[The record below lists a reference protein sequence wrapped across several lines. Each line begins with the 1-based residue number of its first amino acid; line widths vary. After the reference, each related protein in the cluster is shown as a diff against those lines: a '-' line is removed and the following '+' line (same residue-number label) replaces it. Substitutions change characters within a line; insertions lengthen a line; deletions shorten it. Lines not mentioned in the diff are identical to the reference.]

1 MPIFLDRHKFDGVT
15 AHDIAHLHEKDLE
28 LQDRYGVRFMTY
40 WFDAARGAAFCLVD
54 APNIEAAMRVHRE
67 AHGDVAQEI
76 IPVDLAAVEAFL
88 GRISDPQGAADPHA
102 HDSAFRAVMF
112 TDIVDSTGLTQ
123 RLGDVRGLE
132 MVRAH
137 DAIVRRNLKTTGGRE
152 IKHTGDGIMA
162 SFDSIPASV
171 DCARSI
177 QKALDG
183 FRLGSAEPLHVRI
196 GIDAGVPVEE
206 SNDLFGATV
215 QAASRLCDAA
225 EPNAILVSEAVRRE
239 LGDSATIRALGTKA
253 LKGLHKPVTTFQ
265 IEW

>member
-1 MPIFLDRHKFDGVT
+1 MPIFLDRHDVTVT
-15 AHDIAHLHEKDLE
+15 AHELAHLHEKDLE
-28 LQDRYGVRFMTY
+28 VQDRYGVRVMTY
-40 WFDAARGAAFCLVD
+40 WFDEARAAVFCLFD
-54 APNIEAAMRVHRE
+54 APDAEAAMRVHQE
-67 AHGDVAQEI
+67 AHGEVAHQI
-76 IPVDLAAVEAFL
+76 IPVDLSAVEAFL
-88 GRISDPQGAADPHA
+88 GRISDPPGVAEQHV

-123 RLGDVRGLE
+123 RLGDVRALE

-137 DAIVRRNLKTTGGRE
+137 DSIVRRNLKTAGGRE
-152 IKHTGDGIMA
+152 IKHLGDGIMA

-171 DCARSI
+171 ECARSI

-183 FRLGSAEPLHVRI
+183 FRLGSSEPLHVRI

-225 EPNAILVSEAVRRE
+225 EPNAILVSETVRRE
-239 LGDSATIRALGTKA
+239 LGDAATVRSLGTMA
-253 LKGLHKPVTTFQ
+253 LKGLHKPVA
-265 IEW
+265 IYRIDW

>member
-1 MPIFLDRHKFDGVT
+1 MPIFLDRHDVKVT
-15 AHDIAHLHEKDLE
+15 AHDLAHLHEKDLE
-28 LQDRYGVRFMTY
+28 VQGRYGVQVMTY
-40 WFDAARGAAFCLVD
+40 WFDEARGAVFCLFD
-54 APNIEAAMRVHRE
+54 APDAETAMRVHQE
-67 AHGDVAQEI
+67 AHGEVAHQI
-76 IPVDLAAVEAFL
+76 IPVDLSAVEAFL
-88 GRISDPQGAADPHA
+88 GRVADPQGTADPHT

-162 SFDSIPASV
+162 SFDSVPASV

-183 FRLGSAEPLHVRI
+183 FRLGSTEPLHIRI

-215 QAASRLCDAA
+215 QAASRLCAAA
-225 EPNAILVSEAVRRE
+225 EPDAILVSEAVRRE
-239 LGDSATIRALGTKA
+239 LGTGVAIQGLGTKE
-253 LKGLHKPVTTFQ
+253 LKGLHKPVAIFQ
-265 IEW
+265 VGW